1 MPAEPYHLASQGTSL
16 GVFGQAEVEAGLATG
31 RFAGTVLSWR
41 EGEAAWVPLASRVEF
56 GAARS
61 AYVSLQP
68 VTSPDFELAAGI
80 FAKGFLRRWIRT
92 WVGVLFRPSATF
104 RPFSEGG
111 RIGQAL
117 IWLLLAAALAVPGLF
132 FFGQSGLTAFLRAI
146 GKAVEVRTEA
156 LNLTYL
162 GKALFCLP
170 LWVAGLAALL
180 TLALHVLLRVFGGGA
195 AGWRTTFRVIA
206 YLGGAWLL
214 GSVAWFLVASR
225 LSAGGL
231 ASGGTPY
238 LATFLA
244 GLTFFV
250 LLARAL
256 ALAHVDPG
264 WKPALAM
271 VVMLVLGC
279 CTGCLAMVAALVPF
293 FTPLG
298 G

>member
-1 MPAEPYHLASQGTSL
+1 
-16 GVFGQAEVEAGLATG
+16 
-31 RFAGTVLSWR
+31 
-41 EGEAAWVPLASRVEF
+41 
-56 GAARS
+56 
-61 AYVSLQP
+61 
-68 VTSPDFELAAGI
+68 
-80 FAKGFLRRWIRT
+80 
-92 WVGVLFRPSATF
+92 
-104 RPFSEGG
+104 
-111 RIGQAL
+111 
-117 IWLLLAAALAVPGLF
+117 
-132 FFGQSGLTAFLRAI
+132 
-146 GKAVEVRTEA
+146 
-156 LNLTYL
+156 
-162 GKALFCLP
+162 
-170 LWVAGLAALL
+170 
-180 TLALHVLLRVFGGGA
+180 LHVVLRVFGGGA

-225 LSAGGL
+225 LTSGGL

-238 LATFLA
+238 LAA
-244 GLTFFV
+244 LTYFV